1 LFETRRAMLQWRP
14 AMKTYIAAL
23 ALVFALAAGTSMI
36 TLTLHADRAH
46 LDQGHPRTALLLY

>member
-1 LFETRRAMLQWRP
+1 
-14 AMKTYIAAL
+14 MKTYLTAL

-36 TLTLHADRAH
+36 TLTGHADRAH